1 MKWICSNLYMN
12 PLTGMIEFEKE
23 DTDLERVK
31 KQTDLSVL
39 EKRDRKCRSQII
51 QRIADSHL
59 EYVKDKESAF
69 SMWNSLR
76 QCI

>member
-1 MKWICSNLYMN
+1 MFYVCKLVIENS
-12 PLTGMIEFEKE
+12 TGMIEFEKE

-31 KQTDLSVL
+31 KKTDLSVL

-59 EYVKDKESAF
+59 EYVKDK
-69 SMWNSLR
+69 
-76 QCI
+76 